1 LAVAAMDSQSWL
13 KRNMGSDQVSHG
25 VIKDRR
31 RRRLTL
37 HVEEDS
43 RTMLY

>member
-1 LAVAAMDSQSWL
+1 VAAMDSQSWL
-13 KRNMGSDQVSHG
+13 KRSIGIEQVSHG
-25 VIKDRR
+25 VIKERR